1 LKKKWCRICC
11 INEELGRAQSTNQK
25 DSEMRGGKKGR
36 ADTPVNDLELEI
48 NTDPVDVENATEPD
62 QH

>member
-1 LKKKWCRICC
+1 
-11 INEELGRAQSTNQK
+11 
-25 DSEMRGGKKGR
+25 MRGGKKGR